1 MSLSACFSFGEE
13 SVCIV
18 CGDQPNSF
26 WRETFNIGD
35 VATWQDD
42 VSGLIPHLADKR
54 QIKHVCTCGAVSQ
67 YDDDFKAFKTYM
79 LVKPEGRRVG
89 LKTNVLQWDLL
100 D

>member
-1 MSLSACFSFGEE
+1 MMLAGSFL
-13 SVCIV
+13 
-18 CGDQPNSF
+18 
-26 WRETFNIGD
+26 
-35 VATWQDD
+35 TWQTKDRLNMSAL
-42 VSGLIPHLADKR
+42 VAL
-54 QIKHVCTCGAVSQ
+54 SQ